1 MHVIVMFSEYT
12 ENFDILSNLN
22 SPVMKMIS
30 PFIISGLLLFLG
42 IAISII
48 GIIVML
54 TDLKNDKDI
63 KRNY

>member
-30 PFIISGLLLFLG
+30 PLIIFGLLLFLG